1 MYDDEV
7 SCNVAVAA
15 DMMTSSTLMK
25 IGAVV
30 VEFSCIHSDEL
41 VSFDEIESEYN
52 KYYNIFIKKTTDA
65 EDVLSANTGS

>member
-15 DMMTSSTLMK
+15 DMMTISTLMK
-25 IGAVV
+25 IGAV
-30 VEFSCIHSDEL
+30 CIHSDEL